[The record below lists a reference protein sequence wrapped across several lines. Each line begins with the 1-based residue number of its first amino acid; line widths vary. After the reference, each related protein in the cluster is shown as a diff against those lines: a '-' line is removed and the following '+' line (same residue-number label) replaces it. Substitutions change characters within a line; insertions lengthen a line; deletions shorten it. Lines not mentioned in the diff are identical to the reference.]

1 MSGLILAFNR
11 DNPREWLSGNIQ
23 SPHPVTVTLRGEDG
37 EVGVSL
43 ALLAADS
50 GLVSSMLLTHDGREK
65 QITSSQLSVEIRRTG
80 FQRKMKLL
88 RNSEVF
94 LLMLQSQVK
103 LTVHTSD
110 LVIGDQDAVHS
121 HSDPESETWTW
132 RKDTTFNFDS
142 DSETKNTNHLLLSQE
157 RTFS

>member
-65 QITSSQLSVEIRRTG
+65 QITLVESAWRSDQEDRFSKKDEII
-80 FQRKMKLL
+80 KKL
-88 RNSEVF
+88 EVL

-121 HSDPESETWTW
+121 HSDPGDLDGQ
-132 RKDTTFNFDS
+132 RKFGG
-142 DSETKNTNHLLLSQE
+142 
-157 RTFS
+157 R